1 MSDTIEAAPPHDAF
15 DTVLVLDLGSQTS
28 HLILRRLRSL
38 GVYSEMLP
46 CTQKLKDLAWKPV
59 GIILS
64 GGPSSVYAPDAPSVD
79 PLVFELG
86 VPVLYVRAAVLAW
99 RVNPSNVARGLSREY
114 GETLMAIHKIG
125 SHADRLFEGLGDSLN
140 VVMSHFDKVVHLP
153 DGFKTIAT
161 SKNSEFAGIAHES
174 LPIFGIQFHPEISHT
189 ERGTDILANF
199 ALKICGARADW
210 KMDNFVER
218 EIVRI
223 RKLVGDNAQVIGAV
237 SGGVDST
244 VAATLMREAI
254 GDRFHAIL
262 VDTGLMR
269 LNECEQVK
277 ETLDKYLGINLTVVD
292 GSELFLGRLAGIT
305 EPEAKRKIIGGTFID
320 LFEIEALRIEKEAE
334 NTSRAGKVEWFLQGT
349 LYADIV
355 ESLSFKGA
363 GSSTIK
369 CKSLS
374 HHNAGGLPAR
384 MQNGEAQLKLLEPL
398 RELFK
403 DEVRMFGRQLK
414 IHEDLIGRH
423 PFPGPGLGIRIIGEV
438 TRERVEIVRHADHIF
453 ISMIREAGIYDEVT
467 QAYAALDTNRAV
479 GVQGDARVYGYICV
493 LRAVTSLDMM
503 SAEPYEFKWS
513 LLRAISRRI
522 VNEVDGI
529 ARVVYDTTSKPP
541 GESPC
546 VYSLLSHAFDIDRG
560 R

>member
-1 MSDTIEAAPPHDAF
+1 MSDSFETAAPPHATY
-15 DTVLVLDLGSQTS
+15 DTVLVLDMGSQTS

-46 CTQKLKDLAWKPV
+46 CTQKIKDLGWKPV
-59 GIILS
+59 GVILS
-64 GGPSSVYAPDAPSVD
+64 GGPSSVYGDDAPGVD

-86 VPVLYVRAAVLAW
+86 VPVLGVCYGNQLIAW
-99 RVNPSNVARGLSREY
+99 RANPKSVAPGVNREY
-114 GETLMAIHKIG
+114 GETQMAIHKIG
-125 SHADRLFEGLGDSLN
+125 SHGDRLFEGLGDSLN
-140 VVMSHFDKVVHLP
+140 VVMSHFDKVVQLP

-161 SKNSEFAGIAHES
+161 TKNSEFAGIAHETQ
-174 LPIFGIQFHPEISHT
+174 PIFGIQFHPEISHT
-189 ERGTDILANF
+189 EKGTDIIANF
-199 ALKICGARADW
+199 AIKICGARPDW
-210 KMDNFVER
+210 KMDDFSAR
-218 EIVRI
+218 EIKRI
-223 RKLVGDNAQVIGAV
+223 RELVGDKAQVIGAV

-244 VAATLMREAI
+244 VAAKLMKEAI

-262 VDTGLMR
+262 VDQGLMR

-277 ETLDKYLGINLTVVD
+277 ETLDKHLGINLTVVD
-292 GSELFLGRLAGIT
+292 GSELFLGRLAGVT

-334 NTSRAGKVEWFLQGT
+334 NTDRAGKVEWFLQGT

-363 GSSTIK
+363 ASSTIK
-369 CKSLS
+369 S

-403 DEVRMFGRQLK
+403 DEVRAFGRQLG
-414 IHEDLIGRH
+414 IHEELIGRH
-423 PFPGPGLGIRIIGEV
+423 PFPGPGLGIRMIGEV
-438 TRERVEIVRHADHIF
+438 TPERVEIVRKADHIF

-467 QAYAALDTNRAV
+467 QAYAALDSSRAV
-479 GVQGDARVYGYICV
+479 GVQGDARVYGYICI

-513 LLRAISRRI
+513 LLKAISRRI

-541 GESPC
+541 GTIE
-546 VYSLLSHAFDIDRG
+546 LE
-560 R
+560 

>member
-1 MSDTIEAAPPHDAF
+1 MSDSFETAAPPHATYD
-15 DTVLVLDLGSQTS
+15 
-28 HLILRRLRSL
+28 LILRRLRSL

-46 CTQKLKDLAWKPV
+46 CTQKIKDLGWKPV
-59 GIILS
+59 GVILS
-64 GGPSSVYAPDAPSVD
+64 GGPSSVYADDAPGAD
-79 PLVFELG
+79 PAVFELG
-86 VPVLYVRAAVLAW
+86 VPVF
-99 RVNPSNVARGLSREY
+99 VAPGVTREY
-114 GETLMAIHKIG
+114 GETELTIHKIG
-125 SHADRLFEGLGDSLN
+125 THGDRLFEGLGDSLN
-140 VVMSHFDKVVHLP
+140 VVMSHFDKVVQLP

-161 SKNSEFAGIAHES
+161 TKNSEFAGIAHETE
-174 LPIFGIQFHPEISHT
+174 PIFGIQFHPEISHT
-189 ERGTDILANF
+189 EKGTDIIRNF
-199 ALKICGARADW
+199 AVNICGARPEW
-210 KMDNFVER
+210 KMDDFSAR
-218 EIVRI
+218 EVQRI
-223 RKLVGDNAQVIGAV
+223 RKLVGDKAQVIGAV

-244 VAATLMREAI
+244 VAAKLMKEAI

-262 VDTGLMR
+262 VDQGLMR

-277 ETLDKYLGINLTVVD
+277 ETLDKHLGINLTVVD
-292 GSELFLGRLAGIT
+292 GSELFLGRLAGVT

-334 NTSRAGKVEWFLQGT
+334 NTDRAGKVEWFLQGT

-363 GSSTIK
+363 ASSTIK
-369 CKSLS
+369 S

-403 DEVRMFGRQLK
+403 DEVRAFGRQLG
-414 IHEDLIGRH
+414 IHEELIGRH

-438 TRERVEIVRHADHIF
+438 TPERVEIVRKADHIF

-467 QAYAALDTNRAV
+467 QAYAALDSSRAV
-479 GVQGDARVYGYICV
+479 GVQGDARVYGYICI

-513 LLRAISRRI
+513 LLKAISRRI

-541 GESPC
+541 GTIE
-546 VYSLLSHAFDIDRG
+546 LE
-560 R
+560 